1 MQNVGETDMM
11 MEHEAKG
18 GKSRKYT
25 EDSERDKWLSGRE
38 DGKVLGL
45 RMECVRDTQEK
56 HVNMWL

>member
-1 MQNVGETDMM
+1 MM
-11 MEHEAKG
+11 MEHEAKD
-18 GKSRKYT
+18 GKSRKYM